1 MINLKVKIKIT
12 TEHLVNFGTGDKPNY
27 KTAGD
32 VVECDKDVAD
42 RLVAGGFAVYIESK
56 KAKEDKR

>member
-1 MINLKVKIKIT
+1 M
-12 TEHLVNFGTGDKPNY
+12 TEHLVNFGTGDKPDY